1 MMTGQPRR
9 VTPADIADL
18 LDTALRMG
26 SGATLDEQLA
36 CHERKARLLS
46 GVAADLGTA
55 EAHLVAAEAWQ
66 YASELAARRRQQ
78 DSAEVTP

>member
-1 MMTGQPRR
+1 MTGQPRR
-9 VTPADIADL
+9 VTPADIRDL
-18 LDTALRMG
+18 LDTARRLG

-36 CHERKARLLS
+36 YQERKAEVLS
-46 GVAADLGTA
+46 GVAVDLGTA

-78 DSAEVTP
+78 DAEEVAS